1 MHEVCGSDKAYGRGV
16 PKLWKDTVEAHRR
29 DVSAAIL
36 DAAWALAQERGVRG
50 VTMGLVAENA
60 GISRAT
66 LYKYFPG
73 IEEILLAAHQDHVAR
88 HLAAVAAAQSNAAS
102 PREAVLAM
110 LSGYARIC
118 FHREHAARPE
128 MHGLVHAGPQHARNQ
143 SAVHDLFA
151 QAMRDAQEVAQVRSD
166 VGSKELAAFAVGA
179 LDAAAT
185 VSNEPDVERLVRLVA
200 EALHL
205 ARP

>member
-1 MHEVCGSDKAYGRGV
+1 MHDVRGSDKAYGRGV

-29 DVSAAIL
+29 DVRAAIL
-36 DAAWALAQERGVRG
+36 DAAWTLAQERGVRG

-73 IEEILLAAHQDHVAR
+73 IEEILRAAHKDHVAR
-88 HLAAVAAAQSNAAS
+88 HLTALAAAQSNAAS
-102 PREAVLAM
+102 PREALLAM

-118 FHREHAARPE
+118 FHRDRAASAE

-143 SAVHDLFA
+143 SAIHDLFT
-151 QAMRDAQEVAQVRSD
+151 QAVRDAQAVAQVRSD
-166 VGSKELAAFAVGA
+166 MGAKELAAFAVSA
-179 LDAAAT
+179 LDTAAT
-185 VSNEPDVERLVRLVA
+185 ASNEPDVEHLVRLVA